1 VKALAALLL
10 GVAALPAAA
19 QGYAE
24 RYATLCAA
32 CHGVTGRS
40 TMALAPSLG
49 GQPSFYTITQ
59 LFLFKNERRKNA
71 AMVALAQNMNDT
83 DLRGFSDVIAKL
95 PPPTPPASPASA
107 PDAERFA
114 RGKASAQRHQCLACH
129 GSDGAGGQ
137 QVARIAH
144 QREDYLLESLQGFKA
159 GTRIGYTQAMNEAV
173 AAVRPDEL
181 ADIAHYLAYLQ

>member
-1 VKALAALLL
+1 MKALAALLL
-10 GVAALPAAA
+10 AVAALPAAG

-32 CHGVTGRS
+32 CHGTSGQSVL
-40 TMALAPSLG
+40 ALAPSLG

-83 DLRGFSDVIAKL
+83 DLRGFSDAIAKL
-95 PPPTPPASPASA
+95 PPPASPASA

-159 GTRIGYTQAMNEAV
+159 GTRIGYTQAMNEAIAPV
-173 AAVRPDEL
+173 PREEL
-181 ADIAHYLAYLQ
+181 GDLAHFLAHLR